1 MQLRALT
8 PDQLAAVLRGQR
20 LEAGLT
26 QTQAGELVGL
36 LQKTVSVLETA
47 PGGSSI
53 ATLFK
58 LLSALNLEMV
68 LQPKRTSPDSPEW

>member
-47 PGGSSI
+47 PGGS
-53 ATLFK
+53 
-58 LLSALNLEMV
+58 
-68 LQPKRTSPDSPEW
+68 RTAAAPRPDRSRRA